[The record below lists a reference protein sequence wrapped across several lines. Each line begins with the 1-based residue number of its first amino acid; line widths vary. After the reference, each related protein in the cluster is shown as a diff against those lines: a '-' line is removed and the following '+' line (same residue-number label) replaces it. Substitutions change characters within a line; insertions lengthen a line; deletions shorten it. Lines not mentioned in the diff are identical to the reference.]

1 MAPWLAQEEIDD
13 LCKPLK
19 QAAAQIRFM
28 RSLGLTVR
36 TKPNGAPLVMRAN
49 IDSVMG
55 DSAKR
60 SQGKPD
66 GSRGPNREQLLER
79 FNSRRSARSADNTKN

>member
-1 MAPWLAQEEIDD
+1 MPPWLTPKEIAD

-36 TKPNGAPLVMRAN
+36 TKPNGTPLVMR
-49 IDSVMG
+49 SHLEEVMTHR
-55 DSAKR
+55 AKP
-60 SQGKPD
+60 QPVGKA
-66 GSRGPNREQLLER
+66 GPNRAALVAHFQQGKKPKR
-79 FNSRRSARSADNTKN
+79 PAGQ

>member
-1 MAPWLAQEEIDD
+1 VAPWLTEEEIAD

-28 RSLGLTVR
+28 RALGLMVR

-49 IDSVMG
+49 VDSVMG
-55 DSAKR
+55 DS
-60 SQGKPD
+60 SMQTPGKPE
-66 GSRGPNREQLLER
+66 GKRGPNRDQLLER
-79 FNSRRSARSADNTKN
+79 FNSKRSARSAGNTKN